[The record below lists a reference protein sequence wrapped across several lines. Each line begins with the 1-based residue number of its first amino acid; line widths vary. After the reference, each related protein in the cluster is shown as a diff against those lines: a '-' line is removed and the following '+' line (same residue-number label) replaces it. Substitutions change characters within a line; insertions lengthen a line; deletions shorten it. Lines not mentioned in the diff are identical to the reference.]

1 MIYFTIPSRTL
12 SHRDLALLTAAML
25 AKFQLFICTV
35 ALFAVLVAAAPTP
48 ATQSSPT
55 QDTSVVGGVN
65 TVIGLLE
72 GLLGTMDA
80 TAKASL
86 SG

>member
-1 MIYFTIPSRTL
+1 
-12 SHRDLALLTAAML
+12 ML

-55 QDTSVVGGVN
+55 QDTSVVGVVN